1 MNRLQFLAAITG
13 TIILGL
19 LADNMIA
26 RDGGNAAATVLVN
39 LVIAVVQIIAVD
51 YRCKDA
57 GYTSKWATIAYSFI
71 PFIIVRL
78 MFMPTGYRI
87 LELRQKAAKAAA
99 KAAPEFDLSAAY
111 RR

>member
-19 LADNMIA
+19 LADNLIA

-39 LVIAVVQIIAVD
+39 LAISVLQIIAVD

-57 GYTSKWATIAYSFI
+57 GYTSKWATIAYLFI

>member
-1 MNRLQFLAAITG
+1 MPPRCHVNRCISQEARGGGTTRNPFPTRISVVDGSRSVFSGPSNNRRRLPLQG
-13 TIILGL
+13 
-19 LADNMIA
+19 
-26 RDGGNAAATVLVN
+26 RRVN
-39 LVIAVVQIIAVD
+39 I
-51 YRCKDA
+51 
-57 GYTSKWATIAYSFI
+57 KWATIAYSFI